1 MSPLLDGDYGAR
13 QATYDLR
20 RLLRKG
26 LIARIPE
33 TFRYQLT
40 PLGREIAVFFTKTY
54 SRVLTP
60 GLALLDPAIPPE
72 VAKRSPLA
80 LSWRGF
86 DCALDDYLAGQM
98 TAA

>member
-40 PLGREIAVFFTKTY
+40 PLGREIAVFFT
-54 SRVLTP
+54 
-60 GLALLDPAIPPE
+60 
-72 VAKRSPLA
+72 SP
-80 LSWRGF
+80 RP
-86 DCALDDYLAGQM
+86 
-98 TAA
+98 TAACSPPDWRSSIRRFRRRWRRDLLWLSAGGASIAPWTTTWPGK